1 MFKNNIKERKERF
14 YAESLASRIINEI
27 AKTLLSNNGRG
38 SLVDKVCRQDGKD
51 QSTREIAGKRNLS
64 ERWRRL
70 KFVPG
75 SDYGITGLRY
85 SGGGQRGSGSGKD

>member
-1 MFKNNIKERKERF
+1 MCRKETNEQTKKKKLYTETLGRNEV
-14 YAESLASRIINEI
+14 AE
-27 AKTLLSNNGRG
+27 TLLSNGKG
-38 SLVDKVCRQDGKD
+38 SGQGLQAD

-64 ERWRRL
+64 EHWRRL

>member
-1 MFKNNIKERKERF
+1 M
-14 YAESLASRIINEI
+14 
-27 AKTLLSNNGRG
+27 
-38 SLVDKVCRQDGKD
+38 DKVCRQDGKD

-70 KFVPG
+70 KFPG